1 MNVLVNF
8 DASGYKHEDLL
19 ADSTVYM
26 SIDAPV
32 QKLSPFSV
40 MHPFRFTFTIYLSTQ
55 LLLYIY
61 IQIYLEINVPLY
73 HDAFLPANHEDLP
86 VD

>member
-1 MNVLVNF
+1 MNVPVNF
-8 DASGYKHEDLL
+8 DASDYNHEDLP
-19 ADSTVYM
+19 ANSTVYM

-32 QKLSPFSV
+32 QKLSPLSV
-40 MHPFRFTFTIYLSTQ
+40 MHPFQFTFALYPSTQ
-55 LLLYIY
+55 LLLNIY
-61 IQIYLEINVPLY
+61 IQIYPEIKLPFY